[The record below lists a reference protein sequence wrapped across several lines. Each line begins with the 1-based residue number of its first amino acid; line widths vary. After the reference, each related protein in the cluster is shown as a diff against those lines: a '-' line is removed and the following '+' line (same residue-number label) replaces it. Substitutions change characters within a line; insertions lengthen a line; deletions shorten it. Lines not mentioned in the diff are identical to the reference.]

1 MSNNESKRP
10 FADQVLEY
18 AGVQVG
24 DIWLDKQYAEVI
36 KVLYIRDTDDA
47 HPILVTGEDHVNTF
61 INESYF
67 SENCTLVERGGQVVE
82 QWEPFSEDWLAY
94 GCEGKT
100 IRAGVYNNRGKVLK
114 VVDVDGEWLVWVHWD
129 ACRTHSV
136 EPIISLDFLKCEFLK

>member
-47 HPILVTGEDHVNTF
+47 HPILVTGEDHINTF

-67 SENCTLVERGGQVVE
+67 SDNCTLVERGGQVVE
-82 QWEPFSEDWLAY
+82 QWEPFSEDWSAF
-94 GCEGKT
+94 GCEFNT
-100 IRAGVYNNRGKVLK
+100 VRAIESLNTGLILK
-114 VVDVDGEWLVWVHWD
+114 VVHVDLEYLAWVKWN
-129 ACRTHSV
+129 ACGTHTV
-136 EPIISLDFLKCEFLK
+136 ELCSSLEFLK